1 MVSGSEEKGF
11 LIFSKE
17 NSFPLTVMDLGTSF
31 EDGAV
36 KPKSEA
42 GRVSNNNPANKN
54 ENWKFRGLDCAIKLT
69 PQLFAFCCA
78 RVNGVFFNSS

>member
-1 MVSGSEEKGF
+1 M
-11 LIFSKE
+11 IFSKE
-17 NSFPLTVMDLGTSF
+17 NSFPLIAMDLGTSF

-36 KPKSEA
+36 KPKSEE

-54 ENWKFRGLDCAIKLT
+54 KNREFRGLGCAIKLT

>member
-1 MVSGSEEKGF
+1 MIPGLEEKGF

-17 NSFPLTVMDLGTSF
+17 NSFPLTVIDLGTSF

-36 KPKSEA
+36 KPKSEE
-42 GRVSNNNPANKN
+42 GKVSKNNPARKN

-69 PQLFAFCCA
+69 PQLFAFCCP